1 MRVRHLWFLPL
12 GFVMAVG
19 MIEAGGEKK
28 GGLQGT
34 WEGDRNGKKLVLTFD
49 KKGFTFVMDAD
60 TVKGTFKADP
70 KKDPKE
76 IDMMVTDA
84 EGPHAEFKGKTSL
97 GIYELKGDSLRWCA
111 SEPGRDKRP
120 TQFVDSEGDAKYM
133 LVELKRTK

>member
-19 MIEAGGEKK
+19 IIEAGGEKK
-28 GGLQGT
+28 GGVQGV
-34 WEGDRNGKKLVLTFD
+34 WEAEKNGKKLVLTFT
-49 KKGFTFVMDAD
+49 KNEFTVMMD
-60 TVKGTFKADP
+60 TETIKGTFKADA

-76 IDMMVTDA
+76 IDMTVTDA
-84 EGPHAEFKGKTSL
+84 DGRHAEFKGKTSL

-111 SEPGRDKRP
+111 GEPGRDKRP